1 MIRFYKVQK
10 EKGVKM
16 VEENLSLVSNSD
28 LGVFKKF
35 TKALSLFLL
44 PSKLG
49 YNSYQISRRRR
60 QLVKAYVA
68 FNETLTVEDASK
80 KEKAFEKY
88 ENEYLEYLEYIDKY
102 IMDSIRKKVMNGRAS
117 EFEKDALMEYHKV
130 TSAKDEEFIEYKFR
144 KQKYLLELDF
154 NKFLEEDKTSK
165 YDNSFKTLYI
175 EKQDRLY
182 KGILKNYS
190 VKITDDRMSQKAS
203 NIQVYLNIFATIEE
217 YLNKIIPIKF
227 EIEGEA
233 NYKDI
238 LKEYDEFTTYSV
250 GKLDEKA
257 FLEKNM
263 LLLSISRSLFTH
275 SLPLVVAEQ
284 CYEKLLKD
292 TRLLLVNTTNE
303 HKQEK
308 AYQMLLMLIEE
319 YNVKLLSV
327 KIYWENK
334 DEREKNKK
342 FWEAFTGVETE
353 KEKEV
358 LILLEELRRLKEENS
373 PKMKKLKKI
382 YKSKLSKLGVYKIID
397 GINKNFEGKTFKR
410 FLVACN

>member
-1 MIRFYKVQK
+1 
-10 EKGVKM
+10 M
-16 VEENLSLVSNSD
+16 VEENLSLVSNNE
-28 LGVFKKF
+28 LGVFKRF
-35 TKALSLFLL
+35 TRALNLFLL
-44 PSKLG
+44 PSKLN

-60 QLVKAYVA
+60 QLVKAYDT
-68 FNETLTVEDASK
+68 FNQTLTVEDASK
-80 KEKAFEKY
+80 KERALEKY

-117 EFEKDALMEYHKV
+117 EFEKDALVQYHKV
-130 TSAKDEEFIEYKFR
+130 AANKDEEFIEYKYR
-144 KQKYLLELDF
+144 KQKYLLELDY
-154 NKFLEEDKTSK
+154 NKLIEEDRPSK
-165 YDNSFKTLYI
+165 YDDSFKKLYI
-175 EKQDRLY
+175 EKQDKMY

-190 VKITDDRMSQKAS
+190 VKITDDRMSQKIS

-217 YLNKIIPIKF
+217 YLNKIIPLKF

-238 LKEYDEFTTYSV
+238 IKEYDEFTTYAV

-275 SLPLVVAEQ
+275 SLPLIVAEQ

-292 TRLLLVNTTNE
+292 TRLLLINTTNK
-303 HKQEK
+303 HKKDK

-327 KIYWENK
+327 KIYWDDK
-334 DEREKNKK
+334 KEREENKK
-342 FWEAFTGVETE
+342 FWEAFTKATTD
-353 KEKEV
+353 KEKEI
-358 LILLEELRRLKEENS
+358 LILLEELRKLKEEKS
-373 PKMKKLKKI
+373 PKMLELKKI
-382 YKSKLSKLGVYKIID
+382 YKAKLSKLGVFKIID
-397 GINKNFEGKTFKR
+397 GINRDYEGKVFKR

>member
-1 MIRFYKVQK
+1 
-10 EKGVKM
+10 M

-130 TSAKDEEFIEYKFR
+130 ASAKDEEFIEYKFR
-144 KQKYLLELDF
+144 KQKYLLELDY

-382 YKSKLSKLGVYKIID
+382 YKAKLSKLGVYKIID